1 MKGKKFIIL
10 LVLFIALVLTND
22 TFAQCAMCKASLENN
37 VSNGDIGMAARLNVG
52 ILYLFF
58 LPYVLVAVLAVLWYK
73 KSKKNKQQAII
84 SQQRKK
90 RLSQLG
96 L

>member
-1 MKGKKFIIL
+1 MVLKK
-10 LVLFIALVLTND
+10 VIALIFSIFFFANEIL
-22 TFAQCAMCKASLENN
+22 AQCAMCKASLENN
-37 VSNGDIGMAARLNVG
+37 VSNGDIGIAARLNIG

-58 LPYVLVAVLAVLWYK
+58 LPYLLVATLAVLWYV
-73 KSKKNKQQAII
+73 KSKKNKQQKILE
-84 SQQRKK
+84 QNRKR